1 LPEPRVD
8 AGFTEISS
16 SRGAVF
22 FSAPAKNP
30 IRGFPLGACLQKPML
45 KGLAVS
51 LTDGGTSL
59 PLQDAA
65 ISDPQKPRLFDG
77 VA

>member
-1 LPEPRVD
+1 
-8 AGFTEISS
+8 
-16 SRGAVF
+16 
-22 FSAPAKNP
+22 
-30 IRGFPLGACLQKPML
+30 ML

-77 VA
+77 VAQVEKGHGGLFPQTARERQACSQA